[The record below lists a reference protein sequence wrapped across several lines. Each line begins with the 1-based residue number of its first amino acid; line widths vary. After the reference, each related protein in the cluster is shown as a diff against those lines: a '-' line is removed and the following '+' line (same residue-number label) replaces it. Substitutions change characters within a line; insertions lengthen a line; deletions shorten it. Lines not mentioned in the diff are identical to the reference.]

1 MSPFTE
7 IEYLSWLEEL
17 LKHGKTV
24 QVPVIGMSMFPFLMK
39 DDVIQVSP
47 IGYDDLKP
55 GQILIFTREN
65 RWIAHRL
72 IKSENGFCY
81 TRGDGNAKEDEP
93 IPFKDVKGVLSGI
106 GSSRWILA
114 KYSFGRIGKVL
125 IKTGVVTGPTFWFLG
140 ILSYKILCLYRRVLK
155 VGG

>member
-7 IEYLSWLEEL
+7 TEYLSWLEEL

-24 QVPVIGMSMFPFLMK
+24 QVPVSGMSMFPFLMK

-47 IGYDDLKP
+47 IEYGDLKP
-55 GQILIFTREN
+55 GQILIFNRES

-81 TRGDGNAKEDEP
+81 TRGDGNRKVDAA
-93 IPFKDVKGVLSGI
+93 IPFRDVKGVLTGI
-106 GSSRWILA
+106 SSSRWILA
-114 KYSFGRIGKVL
+114 KYSYGRIGKVL
-125 IKTGVVTGPTFWFLG
+125 IRTGMVSGPIFWFLG
-140 ILSYKILCLYRRVLK
+140 MISYEILCWCRRVFK